1 MPRDRSKARELQ
13 ERGKTSGVDELQMRL
28 QKESEELKKSR
39 LETKSKIESIKARKK
54 NERTAQQM
62 REVPILYMG
71 AFIPCIFAVITICMN
86 SVETGVRVPTKSQ
99 CLGLWTSLVMSLILA
114 YVFLFGLS
122 MMFIG
127 SQMEL
132 PTPCGRLDL
141 PDCRCREVKSV
152 KKFYG
157 FIFVAAL
164 GVNIQGL
171 YAYSQA
177 VICVDDAP
185 SLYNIS
191 IIQLIFFYGS
201 LLVLMIFGINE
212 LVKKAKNAK
221 KNREANKQ
229 ANLERKI
236 REEYESE
243 PVEEEEYVYDSEGS
257 EQLQ

>member
-13 ERGKTSGVDELQMRL
+13 ERGKTSGVDELQRRL

-39 LETKSKIESIKARKK
+39 METKNKIESIKARKK
-54 NERTAQQM
+54 NERIANQIK
-62 REVPILYMG
+62 EVPVLYMG
-71 AFIPCIFAVITICMN
+71 AFMPCVFAVITICMN

-99 CLGLWTSLVMSLILA
+99 CLALWTYLFMSLILA

-141 PDCRCREVKSV
+141 PDCRCKEVKSV
-152 KKFYG
+152 KKFYA
-157 FIFVAAL
+157 FIFIAAI

-177 VICVDDAP
+177 VVCIDDTP

-191 IIQLIFFYGS
+191 TVQLIFFYGS
-201 LLVLMIFGINE
+201 LFVLMVFGVNKLI
-212 LVKKAKNAK
+212 KKAKNAK
-221 KNREANKQ
+221 ETREANKQ
-229 ANLERKI
+229 ASLERKI

-257 EQLQ
+257 EDQ

>member
-1 MPRDRSKARELQ
+1 
-13 ERGKTSGVDELQMRL
+13 
-28 QKESEELKKSR
+28 
-39 LETKSKIESIKARKK
+39 
-54 NERTAQQM
+54 
-62 REVPILYMG
+62 
-71 AFIPCIFAVITICMN
+71 MN
-86 SVETGVRVPTKSQ
+86 SVERGVRVPTKSQ
-99 CLGLWTSLVMSLILA
+99 CLSLWTYLVMSLILA

-141 PDCRCREVKSV
+141 PDCRCRGEVCEEI
-152 KKFYG
+152 YG

-201 LLVLMIFGINE
+201 LLVLMIFGI
-212 LVKKAKNAK
+212 K
-221 KNREANKQ
+221 
-229 ANLERKI
+229 
-236 REEYESE
+236 
-243 PVEEEEYVYDSEGS
+243 
-257 EQLQ
+257 